1 MATITEQIVRE
12 APEIEAYK
20 LGLLKSGKK
29 LADTGLQLPTQ
40 RVANLSALENQA
52 IGQTGTTGGIGGYRT
67 LARGG
72 RGTLGAGLGTMG
84 RALGA
89 LSYAPEYQDA
99 SASALGRSEQRLAG
113 STGEYGGGPGYTAQ
127 GFNAQQGPAALG
139 YGAGQFQ
146 RGQGYTAQGFQGGP
160 GYTAQGF
167 QGGPGYAAGQFGTA
181 DLGPQSYTAESF
193 DPSSVSQYFNPYE
206 DAAVQ
211 QALTDIRRQGDIAG
225 TQQDAAAVQAG
236 AFGGSRQGLQSAEL
250 SRNVL
255 EQQGRTAAGMR
266 QAGFQSAMQQ
276 AQGDFANQQQR
287 AQAQAQF
294 GTQAGQQA
302 FEDAQR
308 RQQAQAQFGTSTG
321 LQSFEEQ
328 QRRQQAES
336 QFGTQSGQQAF
347 EDAQRRQQAQSQFGT
362 STSQQAFEDA
372 QRRQQAQSQF
382 GSSYGQQ
389 TFQNQQQAQQQA
401 FEDQQ
406 RRRQAQSQFGT
417 QQGQQAFEDQQ
428 RRQQAA
434 AQQQQGIA
442 SVYGNLANTQSALA
456 GQYGNIGQAQ
466 ANLGVQQLNS
476 AQQAQQQ
483 GLGEIQ
489 AMQQAG
495 GLQRQQTQSALNAD
509 FSNQQRQI
517 YEPQTRLSWLSD
529 IYKGAPSSQSSIGS
543 QVAAAT
549 PAPSIFQQAAG
560 LGTGLIGAAAGA
572 KSIGKLF

>member
-1 MATITEQIVRE
+1 MPTITEQIVRE

-20 LGLLKSGKK
+20 LGLLKSGKT

-40 RVANLSALENQA
+40 KVAGLSALENQA
-52 IGQTGTTGGIGGYRT
+52 IGQTGAAGGIGGYQG
-67 LARGG
+67 LAQGG
-72 RGTLGAGLGTMG
+72 RQTLGTGLGTMG

-89 LSYAPEYQDA
+89 LSFAPGYQDA
-99 SASALGRSEQRLAG
+99 SAGALGRSEQRLG
-113 STGEYGGGPGYTAQ
+113 QSTGQFGGGPGYTAQ

-139 YGAGQFQ
+139 YNAGQ
-146 RGQGYTAQGFQGGP
+146 Y
-160 GYTAQGF
+160 
-167 QGGPGYAAGQFGTA
+167 GTA

-225 TQQDAAAVQAG
+225 NQQNAAAVQAG

-308 RQQAQAQFGTSTG
+308 RQQG
-321 LQSFEEQ
+321 
-328 QRRQQAES
+328 
-336 QFGTQSGQQAF
+336 
-347 EDAQRRQQAQSQFGT
+347 
-362 STSQQAFEDA
+362 
-372 QRRQQAQSQF
+372 QSQF

-389 TFQNQQQAQQQA
+389 THQNLQQARQQA

-406 RRRQAQSQFGT
+406 RRRQGQSQFGT
-417 QQGQQAFEDQQ
+417 
-428 RRQQAA
+428 
-434 AQQQQGIA
+434 
-442 SVYGNLANTQSALA
+442 
-456 GQYGNIGQAQ
+456 
-466 ANLGVQQLNS
+466 
-476 AQQAQQQ
+476 
-483 GLGEIQ
+483 
-489 AMQQAG
+489 
-495 GLQRQQTQSALNAD
+495 
-509 FSNQQRQI
+509 
-517 YEPQTRLSWLSD
+517 
-529 IYKGAPSSQSSIGS
+529 
-543 QVAAAT
+543 
-549 PAPSIFQQAAG
+549 
-560 LGTGLIGAAAGA
+560 
-572 KSIGKLF
+572 